1 MVGCLLHR
9 ILRRCL
15 LHTHPSLQPR
25 CRNRQANSKLR
36 GFLSLGF
43 RPQRSLKI
51 GQSLHGSPCGS
62 RCRLQEGKSGP
73 WHSSSTLASCCFSL
87 HGFKALLNAEKPL
100 ADIADQAGKAGKRR
114 SEFPYSAG
122 GEGSDV
128 LLVLADLALEA
139 AAKAAESTGSL
150 PFPSTALS
158 LQVLRHSQ
166 HHGPGIL
173 QGAPPP
179 VQATKGAIAAA
190 DSVMEASVHLHSLSS
205 PSNPSKGMDTQPGWA
220 DRRDS
225 QHGGTGSFRVKPCVN
240 SFVCGVCKYESSL
253 AQCLLQKCSLEV
265 ATATAKTLG
274 APSEKASRETARV
287 VACAAAQLA
296 RAHGAGA
303 RVASVDL
310 EGARGWCCASLRQV
324 RCPSRGRGRRGG
336 RGRGCGPGPPFRGEG
351 NERHSQS

>member
-1 MVGCLLHR
+1 MVRVYCKVRHLLCKR
-9 ILRRCL
+9 QRAPLLRQTASWRLRYICTLCPAPRTPRKAWTRNPDGLTEEILN
-15 LHTHPSLQPR
+15 TVAQAPSV
-25 CRNRQANSKLR
+25 
-36 GFLSLGF
+36 
-43 RPQRSLKI
+43 
-51 GQSLHGSPCGS
+51 
-62 RCRLQEGKSGP
+62 
-73 WHSSSTLASCCFSL
+73 SSHVF
-87 HGFKALLNAEKPL
+87 
-100 ADIADQAGKAGKRR
+100 
-114 SEFPYSAG
+114 
-122 GEGSDV
+122 
-128 LLVLADLALEA
+128 
-139 AAKAAESTGSL
+139 
-150 PFPSTALS
+150 
-158 LQVLRHSQ
+158 
-166 HHGPGIL
+166 
-173 QGAPPP
+173 
-179 VQATKGAIAAA
+179 
-190 DSVMEASVHLHSLSS
+190 
-205 PSNPSKGMDTQPGWA
+205 
-220 DRRDS
+220 
-225 QHGGTGSFRVKPCVN
+225 N